1 MMFRRSVEQ
10 ANEVRLVKK
19 FKNGFITDPICLSP
33 KHTVAD
39 VDNIKRKHGY
49 SGVPVT
55 ESGSFGS
62 KLVGIITNRDIDFVE
77 DRNTPL
83 SEIMTTNV
91 ITAPEGTSL
100 TEANDILQQSK
111 KSKLPVVNA
120 AGEIVALI
128 SRTGKDT

>member
-1 MMFRRSVEQ
+1 
-10 ANEVRLVKK
+10 
-19 FKNGFITDPICLSP
+19 
-33 KHTVAD
+33 VAD

-55 ESGSFGS
+55 ESGSLGS
-62 KLVGIITNRDIDFVE
+62 MLVGIITNGDIDFVE

-128 SRTGKDT
+128 SRTGKAT

>member
-1 MMFRRSVEQ
+1 
-10 ANEVRLVKK
+10 
-19 FKNGFITDPICLSP
+19 
-33 KHTVAD
+33 VAD

-55 ESGSFGS
+55 ESGSLGS

>member
-55 ESGSFGS
+55 ESGSLGS

>member
-1 MMFRRSVEQ
+1 
-10 ANEVRLVKK
+10 
-19 FKNGFITDPICLSP
+19 
-33 KHTVAD
+33 VAD

-55 ESGSFGS
+55 ESGSLGS

-128 SRTGKDT
+128 SRTGKAT